1 MHSIVKNTED
11 NLDTAILTSIRKALK
26 QYSDEKVRKSFERFF
41 KESVRFYGVKSAV
54 VAKIAREHFK
64 EIQNSDKNAKFALI
78 EELLK
83 AGYFEESMIAYTWA
97 DKISSSFDEQDFSVL
112 EAWLSRYVSNW
123 AECDTLCNHAMGSFI
138 EKFPAYV
145 KHLKTWAKSRNRWVR
160 RGAAVTLILPARHGK
175 FLADVFEIADILLAD
190 KDDLVQ
196 KGYGW
201 MLKEASKTHQKEV
214 FDYIMKNKNAMPR
227 TALRYALEKMP
238 PALRKKAMEK

>member
-1 MHSIVKNTED
+1 MD
-11 NLDTAILTSIRKALK
+11 NAVLTNIRKALK

-54 VAKIAREHFK
+54 VGKIAREHFK
-64 EIQNSDKNAKFALI
+64 SINTFDKKTKIILI

-83 AGYFEESMIAYTWA
+83 GGYFEESMVAYAWA
-97 DKISSSFDEQDFSVL
+97 DRIIKSFEEQDFVIL
-112 EAWLSRYVSNW
+112 EQWLSKYVSNW

-138 EKFPAYV
+138 KKFPAYV